1 MAKASA
7 SFHLNGE
14 FYAEGSV
21 LPKDVASVIG
31 KHLIASAPAKAAATE
46 AKAKVEE
53 EVKTDEVKTDESEP
67 EVDQEWVDQVNAMDN
82 AELIEA
88 AQVSGI
94 TGKLGK
100 AALKE
105 QLILNGKPA

>member
-31 KHLIASAPAKAAATE
+31 KHLIASAPATAAA
-46 AKAKVEE
+46 AKVEE
-53 EVKTDEVKTDESEP
+53 EVKTDEVKTESEP

>member
-7 SFHLNGE
+7 NFHLNGE

-31 KHLIASAPAKAAATE
+31 KHLIASAPAKAAA
-46 AKAKVEE
+46 AKVEE

>member
-31 KHLIASAPAKAAATE
+31 KHLIASAPAKAAAT
-46 AKAKVEE
+46 KVEE
-53 EVKTDEVKTDESEP
+53 EVKTDEVKTDEVKTESEP